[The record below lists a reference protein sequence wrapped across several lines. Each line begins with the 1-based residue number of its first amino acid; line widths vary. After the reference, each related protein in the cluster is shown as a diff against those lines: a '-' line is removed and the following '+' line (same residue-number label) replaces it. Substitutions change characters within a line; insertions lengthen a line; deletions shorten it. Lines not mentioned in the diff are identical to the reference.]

1 MIVFGSRHR
10 RIIDAL
16 DVGDDGPRTA
26 PPGYMH
32 TAKIADAIG
41 ESKGSVAGHL
51 RIMAG
56 KGWVTSVMSGG
67 RKAWAATPEG
77 RHLAMLERLRRENMG
92 RRGER

>member
-1 MIVFGSRHR
+1 MIVFGTRHR
-10 RIIDAL
+10 RIIEAL
-16 DVGDDGPRTA
+16 EAKVEGPRAA
-26 PPGYMH
+26 PPGYRH
-32 TAKIADAIG
+32 TAKVAEVIG
-41 ESKGSVAGHL
+41 ESKGSVAGQL
-51 RIMAG
+51 LIMAG